1 VPPRFN
7 VRVGAVSVGEVLEDE
22 EADDAAER
30 AADSGLTVEKG
41 QAAAK
46 FEARVEER
54 QVRYRDGVEAGWDVL
69 AR

>member
-1 VPPRFN
+1 
-7 VRVGAVSVGEVLEDE
+7 
-22 EADDAAER
+22 
-30 AADSGLTVEKG
+30 LTVEKG